1 MKTADSKHSRM
12 VMRVSS
18 THRCNDRPNNNRP
31 NNNTPLIQFGDDAGN
46 PSSSISTSRTL
57 TPAAGNPSSSIP
69 TSRTLTPDAG
79 RTVESPASLFDV
91 YDSAGAVCFDADA
104 AVTPLTPES
113 PGLYADP
120 FVGRSRFADPATF
133 SSSARIPRCH
143 YPLTPPG
150 GNNAVA
156 TSDPKPVAAP
166 RTSKKLKALPNS
178 GRACGK

>member
-1 MKTADSKHSRM
+1 
-12 VMRVSS
+12 MRVSS

-31 NNNTPLIQFGDDAGN
+31 NNNTPLIQFGDDE
-46 PSSSISTSRTL
+46 
-57 TPAAGNPSSSIP
+57 GNPSSSIP

-91 YDSAGAVCFDADA
+91 YDSAGAVCFDA

-166 RTSKKLKALPNS
+166 RTSKKLKALTNS